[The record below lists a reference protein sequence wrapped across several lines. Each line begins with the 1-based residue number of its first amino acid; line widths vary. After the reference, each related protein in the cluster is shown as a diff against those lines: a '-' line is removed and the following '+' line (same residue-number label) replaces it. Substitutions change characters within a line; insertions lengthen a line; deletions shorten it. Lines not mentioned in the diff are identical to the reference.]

1 MPFFFEAFGV
11 GGHRS
16 GVNHIGGEIQT
27 MRENNIRFIFLFSVL
42 AFTFESFQVENQNCR
57 SFVHCHL
64 FCGQL
69 VILAAGAIPL
79 ITFLELFRVF
89 EHLEA
94 LL

>member
-42 AFTFESFQVENQNCR
+42 TFTFESFQVENQNCR